1 MIMHN
6 TNISLD
12 ILIIS
17 CIHYINRKFHD
28 MIPIEYNNNNAQIH
42 ILNMTYTCGCNNA
55 IVSDMKCE
63 DSETPML
70 FTICKVIVD
79 NNIDED

>member
-1 MIMHN
+1 
-6 TNISLD
+6 
-12 ILIIS
+12 
-17 CIHYINRKFHD
+17 

-42 ILNMTYTCGCNNA
+42 ILNMTYTCACNNA
-55 IVSDMKCE
+55 IMSDMRCV
-63 DSETPML
+63 DSEASML